1 MIHFATRF
9 LLGVSLIAFA
19 YPAAA
24 QEEDPS
30 ALEELDRQKAAQSAG
45 AVEVQ
50 GAAELRGA
58 MMRIARSP
66 TDSDALIDA
75 GNAALM
81 LGDANA
87 ALNFFTRAN
96 SLQPSN
102 GRIKLG
108 LAIATVRSENPFE
121 ALRLFDEAIKLGIP
135 ERAVAADRALAFDL
149 LGNFGRAQQDY
160 NLAKQSDRSNRLI
173 VQQAISVA
181 LLGKEGEAD
190 AMLFPLLKQNYGE
203 AWRAR
208 AFLLAARGDY
218 KESVKV
224 TQGFMDAR
232 SAQQFERYLRQMPQL
247 TGAQKAAA
255 IHLGHFPANNIG
267 RDSESV
273 QRVASNYPST
283 GATGDGRL
291 VPAGDPLGPKAGSQ
305 TKNAAKLSR
314 RERERAAKRA
324 AQEVQVPA
332 AIARPVSEVADLGSR
347 VPLPIDIAR
356 ARIMEVEK
364 ASFSLVAS
372 ALPVANLAAAPF
384 TPPAPTSASTSI
396 PVNVAIAAPS
406 SVPQN
411 IPGVMPPLQTPAPM
425 AAPPVGPP
433 PVSPSLTSFPPAAL
447 PSAAQNTTSLPT
459 TTSSPTILPQTIP
472 PPATQLITAPSPSTP
487 MPSAPEPS
495 FQVLAEP
502 AKVAQSLPAA
512 TPPAITPPVS
522 QEASPI
528 SVPPPPAQTVPIQSP
543 PAVSPPVVSPS
554 VQSAPVPVQ
563 IAPVQ
568 PAPETQ
574 PEKTQGATIEPF
586 VPPPSD
592 SVPTISNYQND
603 AVPSGSQPQ
612 TQAPIQTAPVTAQPQ
627 PQPQPAPAAA
637 PVFDLG
643 AVVNAIDIPDAEKKR
658 DVVPVDLKKLPVTTP
673 KPKDTA
679 QADDKKS
686 KATEKS
692 TEQNSSPRIWVQV
705 ATGDAGG
712 FSGDMRIFRRK
723 YTELFKGKDSWSS
736 PWGKQSRLLVG
747 PFDDLKVAKKWEAD
761 FRKAGGNG
769 FVWRSEK
776 GTEVKAL
783 KSK

>member
-1 MIHFATRF
+1 MNHIATRF

-19 YPAAA
+19 NPAAA

-30 ALEELDRQKAAQSAG
+30 ALEELDRQKATQSPAT
-45 AVEVQ
+45 VEVQ
-50 GAAELRGA
+50 GAAELRSA

-108 LAIATVRSENPFE
+108 LAIATVRTENPFE
-121 ALRLFDEAIKLGIP
+121 ALRLFDESIKLGVP
-135 ERAVAADRALAFDL
+135 ERSVAADRALAFDL
-149 LGNFGRAQQDY
+149 LGNFARAQQDY

-267 RDSESV
+267 RDSENV
-273 QRVASNYPST
+273 QRVASNYPSS
-283 GATGDGRL
+283 GASGDGRL

-314 RERERAAKRA
+314 RERERASKLA
-324 AQEVQVPA
+324 AQQVQVPA

-356 ARIMEVEK
+356 ARIFEVEK
-364 ASFSLVAS
+364 ASFALVAA
-372 ALPVANLAAAPF
+372 ALPVANVAAAPF
-384 TPPAPTSASTSI
+384 NPPTAA
-396 PVNVAIAAPS
+396 PVNVAVAPPNA
-406 SVPQN
+406 VPQN
-411 IPGVMPPLQTPAPM
+411 IPGVMPPLPTSVATPAPI
-425 AAPPVGPP
+425 AAQQ
-433 PVSPSLTSFPPAAL
+433 PVSQPPIAQSTETLPPATLPPAAQRATN
-447 PSAAQNTTSLPT
+447 PPPT
-459 TTSSPTILPQTIP
+459 TLPAATQPPTTIP
-472 PPATQLITAPSPSTP
+472 PTTLPPATQLPTVLPAATP
-487 MPSAPEPS
+487 LPSAPEPS
-495 FQVLAEP
+495 FQVLSEP
-502 AKVAQSLPAA
+502 VKVAQSIPAE
-512 TPPAITPPVS
+512 TPPANFPPVS
-522 QEASPI
+522 QEAAPVVFSQPG
-528 SVPPPPAQTVPIQSP
+528 PAQSP
-543 PAVSPPVVSPS
+543 PA
-554 VQSAPVPVQ
+554 Q
-563 IAPVQ
+563 ITPVQ
-568 PAPETQ
+568 PAQISAPVTQ
-574 PEKTQGATIEPF
+574 PENLQGPTIKPLATPTA
-586 VPPPSD
+586 D
-592 SVPTISNYQND
+592 SVPTISNYQD
-603 AVPSGSQPQ
+603 GASPSE
-612 TQAPIQTAPVTAQPQ
+612 AQPQ
-627 PQPQPAPAAA
+627 IQTTQPSAQPQAQPNAAPNPA

-643 AVVNAIDIPDAEKKR
+643 AVVNAIDIPDDEKKR
-658 DVVPVDLKKLPVTTP
+658 DVVPVDLKKLALAPP
-673 KPKDTA
+673 KPKEA
-679 QADDKKS
+679 AAADDKKS

-692 TEQNSSPRIWVQV
+692 ADLNSSPRIWVQV
-705 ATGDAGG
+705 ATGDAAG

-723 YTELFKGKDSWSS
+723 YADLFKGKDSWSS

-761 FRKAGGNG
+761 FRKAGGDG